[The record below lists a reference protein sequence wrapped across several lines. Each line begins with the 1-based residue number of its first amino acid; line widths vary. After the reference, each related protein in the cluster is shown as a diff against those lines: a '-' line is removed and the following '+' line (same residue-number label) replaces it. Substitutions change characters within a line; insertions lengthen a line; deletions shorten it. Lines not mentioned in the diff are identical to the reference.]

1 MCCSSSLLGAGFFFV
16 EKNDGS
22 LRSCID
28 YRILNQI
35 TVKNKYP
42 LLLISSAFKPCGPG
56 WTWYDGRCFLYVKV
70 KMSWAK
76 AERLCLSLDG
86 HLASMRSTNEY
97 NFIRELIVTESG
109 RDTQTW
115 VGGFDSAEEGTWMW
129 SDGSKFMF
137 HHWGLGEPSNSGGN
151 QNCMDIN
158 FAGIYYWEISTLVR
172 KIPQSR
178 KNQKKGH
185 NV

>member
-1 MCCSSSLLGAGFFFV
+1 MAAGLVFTLLLGLSFGLWDGADAAQMKV
-16 EKNDGS
+16 ANCEK
-22 LRSCID
+22 
-28 YRILNQI
+28 
-35 TVKNKYP
+35 
-42 LLLISSAFKPCGPG
+42 CGPG
-56 WTWYDGRCFLYVKV
+56 WAWYDGRCFLYVKV

-76 AERLCLSLDG
+76 AERLCLSLEG

-115 VGGFDSAEEGTWMW
+115 VGGFDSAQEGTWMW

-158 FAGIYYWEISTLVR
+158 FAGRDYVNDDVCGVLLPFVCAR
-172 KIPQSR
+172 HVKAL
-178 KNQKKGH
+178 NAF
-185 NV
+185 

>member
-1 MCCSSSLLGAGFFFV
+1 
-16 EKNDGS
+16 
-22 LRSCID
+22 
-28 YRILNQI
+28 
-35 TVKNKYP
+35 
-42 LLLISSAFKPCGPG
+42 
-56 WTWYDGRCFLYVKV
+56 
-70 KMSWAK
+70 MSWAK

-158 FAGIYYWEISTLVR
+158 FAGRDHVNDDVCGVLLPFVCAR
-172 KIPQSR
+172 HVKAL
-178 KNQKKGH
+178 H
-185 NV
+185 AF